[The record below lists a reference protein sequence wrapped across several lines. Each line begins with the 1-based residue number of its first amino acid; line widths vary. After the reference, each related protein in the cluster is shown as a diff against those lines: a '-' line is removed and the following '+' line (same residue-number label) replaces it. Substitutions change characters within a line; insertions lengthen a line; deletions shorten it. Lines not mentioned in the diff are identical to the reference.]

1 MLLDFSV
8 EQLRHISNTSLWII
22 MDPWKDQ
29 QLMLD
34 GTDTKSYELP
44 INQWNDIYMQKIF
57 KHMQIMKNKIVVI
70 DDIKKSP
77 NFLKTS
83 LWISHGNSN
92 GFSILNNFMRERNL
106 DSIIY
111 CGFHEQMCIVNRPLG
126 YNNMLS
132 RYNCYIEQNL
142 TCPFPTQNWKE
153 EQLRQRTDKEYK
165 YIDMLSIE
173 KQ

>member
-22 MDPWKDQ
+22 MDPWENQ

-34 GTDTKSYELP
+34 GTDKKSYELP
-44 INQWNDIYMQKIF
+44 INDWNAIYMKKIF
-57 KHMQIMKNKIVVI
+57 EYMHTMKNKIVVT
-70 DDIKKSP
+70 DDIKDSP
-77 NFLKTS
+77 DFLKKS
-83 LWISHGNSN
+83 LWISHKNSE
-92 GFSILNNFMRERNL
+92 GLSILNSFMCERNL

-111 CGFHEQMCIVNRPLG
+111 CGFHEQLCIVNRPLG
-126 YNNMLS
+126 YDIMSS

-165 YIDMLSIE
+165 YIDMLGIE
-173 KQ
+173 K